1 MQDTNGLSP
10 EEGIAVKT
18 VTVLL
23 IMIALVVG
31 VAVSGSRASPVARPS
46 AVMYRCLVSPEGGT
60 SSLCQPITRA
70 ISAGLERELE
80 NDYFANDVGGDTFGA
95 DNSDPEARWA
105 FVVRA
110 IAVLAEALADW
121 MDQRTYG
128 IEASQ
133 PATLAW
139 VDELFDASF

>member
-1 MQDTNGLSP
+1 M
-10 EEGIAVKT
+10 KT
-18 VTVLL
+18 VTVLV

-31 VAVSGSRASPVARPS
+31 VAVSGSRASPVAQPS
-46 AVMYRCLVSPEGGT
+46 AVLYRCLISPEGGT

-70 ISAGLERELE
+70 INVGVDRELE
-80 NDYFANDVGGDTFGA
+80 NEAFANDVGGDFANDAGG

-105 FVVRA
+105 LVVRA
-110 IAVLAEALADW
+110 IAVIAEALADW

-128 IEASQ
+128 IDAGQ

-139 VDELFDASF
+139 VDELFDTPF

>member
-1 MQDTNGLSP
+1 M
-10 EEGIAVKT
+10 KT

-70 ISAGLERELE
+70 ISAGLDVDHEVE

-105 FVVRA
+105 LVVRA

-128 IEASQ
+128 MEASQ